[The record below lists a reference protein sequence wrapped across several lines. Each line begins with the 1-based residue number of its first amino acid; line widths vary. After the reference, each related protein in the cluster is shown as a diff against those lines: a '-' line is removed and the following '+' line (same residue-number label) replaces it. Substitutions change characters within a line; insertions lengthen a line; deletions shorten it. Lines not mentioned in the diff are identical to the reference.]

1 MREEL
6 KERLI
11 RHLRFLEEELS
22 DHSLFESL
30 SWEEYSTNRSK
41 RREVERWVENL
52 VNSSIDIAKL
62 ILSLEEI
69 EVPQTYRAIVS
80 LLGSVEGFDKRNAEE
95 LARYVRLR
103 NVIAHE
109 YLDVKWNS
117 IRRFILQSE
126 ALYGRLVDEVRKY
139 LGKLLDE
146 EAS

>member
-22 DHSLFESL
+22 DYPLFESL

-139 LGKLLDE
+139 LGELLDE

>member
-22 DHSLFESL
+22 DYPLFESL

-52 VNSSIDIAKL
+52 VNSSIDVAKL

-80 LLGSVEGFDKRNAEE
+80 LLGCGAGFDKQNAEE

-139 LGKLLDE
+139 LGELLDE

>member
-22 DHSLFESL
+22 DYPLFESL

-52 VNSSIDIAKL
+52 VNSSIDVAKL

-69 EVPQTYRAIVS
+69 EVPQTYRAIVF

>member
-22 DHSLFESL
+22 DYPLFESL

>member
-22 DHSLFESL
+22 DYPLFESL

-62 ILSLEEI
+62 ILSLEGI
-69 EVPQTYRAIVS
+69 EVPQTYRAIVF
-80 LLGSVEGFDKRNAEE
+80 LLGSVEGFDKRNTEE

-139 LGKLLDE
+139 LGELLDE
-146 EAS
+146 ETS

>member
-22 DHSLFESL
+22 DYPLFESL

-80 LLGSVEGFDKRNAEE
+80 LLGSVEGFDKRNTEE

>member
-22 DHSLFESL
+22 DYPLFESL

-52 VNSSIDIAKL
+52 VNSSIDVAKL

-139 LGKLLDE
+139 LGELLDE

>member
-1 MREEL
+1 MKEEL

-11 RHLRFLEEELS
+11 RHLRFLEEELG
-22 DHSLFESL
+22 DYHLFESL

-41 RREVERWVENL
+41 RREIERWVENL

-62 ILSLEEI
+62 ILSLEGI

-80 LLGSVEGFDKRNAEE
+80 LLGSVEGFERQNAEE

-117 IRRFILQSE
+117 IKKFIEQSE
-126 ALYGRLVDEVRKY
+126 ALYGKLVDEVREY
-139 LGKLLDE
+139 LRKLLDE
-146 EAS
+146 EA